1 MVYQYV
7 PILRWKKGEQ
17 AALRQLS
24 FSGRTDVFPLIILQN
39 EQYKTKK
46 ETKLKPSILP
56 DDVFTDIVLQCWGKG
71 AFYLDTTALPDLP
84 NNQHSLNDICASARL
99 KGLDL
104 IPCTRISASG
114 AYNSAAQAANTTD
127 KAGIA
132 IRVDLGDV
140 ANASQWT
147 KHWFIPISE
156 TDLVID
162 IGGNTRIIH
171 QILPQAQA
179 TIQNLHLA
187 NQWRAV
193 TLAGSTMP
201 LDFSGLTQGLHLIP
215 RLEKIIW
222 QTISSSVSFRLD
234 YGDYTT
240 VPANAISK
248 DIPWGYPINARYTL
262 HDEFLICKGTSPT
275 GLGGIDMDVQLI
287 QHANTILNYS
297 NRNPLSYCWADAQI
311 DAIATGALKPSNL
324 ATWVQYSVNRHI
336 EVIRHIL
343 P

>member
-24 FSGRTDVFPLIILQN
+24 APGRGDVFPLIILQN
-39 EQYKTKK
+39 EQYKVKK
-46 ETKLKPSILP
+46 ETKLKPAVPSAE
-56 DDVFTDIVLQCWGKG
+56 VFTDLVLHCWGKG
-71 AFYLDTTALPDLP
+71 AFYLDATSLPDLP
-84 NNQHSLNDICASARL
+84 NGQHPLSDICASART
-99 KGLDL
+99 KGLEL
-104 IPCTRISASG
+104 IPCTKITATG
-114 AYNSAAQAANTTD
+114 AYNAAARAANSID
-127 KAGIA
+127 QAGVA
-132 IRVDLGDV
+132 VRLDLGEV
-140 ANASQWT
+140 ANAPQWAAS
-147 KHWFIPISE
+147 WFVPLQE
-156 TDLVID
+156 TDLIID
-162 IGGNTRIIH
+162 IGGNTRLVQ

-179 TIQNLHLA
+179 TVQGLYLA
-187 NQWRAV
+187 NQWRTV

-201 LDFSGLTQGLHLIP
+201 LDFSGLTQGVHLIP
-215 RLEKIIW
+215 RIEKVIW
-222 QTISSSVSFRLD
+222 QIISSNVPFRLD

-240 VPANAISK
+240 VPANAVSK

-275 GLGGIDMDVQLI
+275 GFGGVDMDVQLI
-287 QHANTILNYS
+287 QHATTILNYS
-297 NRNPLSYCWADAQI
+297 NRNPLSHCWADAQI

-336 EVIRHIL
+336 EVVRHIL